1 MRKATAVFGA
11 AAVVSAVV
19 VPGSV
24 AGTAMAATDGAT
36 DVTFT
41 VGGQEGPLELF
52 VPRSAPMLWAN
63 GQDDVTGTVALSGVR
78 DRRSGTGRS
87 VTVSASISDVTNG
100 TTTIPRSAVT
110 YTATGGTMGFVST
123 GPQSLDSIK
132 PVVGIARH
140 NWPDVTFLWTPSLR
154 IDVSDGVTLGNYSA
168 TLTHSAV

>member
-63 GQDDVTGTVALSGVR
+63 GQDDVDINTSAPASVVTDMVEPLPGA
-78 DRRSGTGRS
+78 RSGLGRIRS
-87 VTVSASISDVTNG
+87 PSGSIRWRTVRT
-100 TTTIPRSAVT
+100 
-110 YTATGGTMGFVST
+110 
-123 GPQSLDSIK
+123 Q
-132 PVVGIARH
+132 
-140 NWPDVTFLWTPSLR
+140 
-154 IDVSDGVTLGNYSA
+154 
-168 TLTHSAV
+168 LTHRDHSSTPQVRARACSSGMHGRRRRTGWVRGACSR